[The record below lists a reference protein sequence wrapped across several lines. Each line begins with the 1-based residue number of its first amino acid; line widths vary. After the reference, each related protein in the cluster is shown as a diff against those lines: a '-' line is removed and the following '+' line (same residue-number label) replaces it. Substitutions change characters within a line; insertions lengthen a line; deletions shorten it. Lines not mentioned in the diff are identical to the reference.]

1 MTERARNTESNGQQ
15 EAVQAL
21 DVRQAPPS
29 NVIIHI
35 GRHKAASTFLQHE
48 FFPQLTRNLCID
60 KGELFHLLGE
70 QEFSAARFRQFVAS
84 NLRQFKG
91 TECLNSDRDDLLI
104 LSREGL
110 SFPPMDADI
119 ERYATNLRR
128 SYPDARVICIIREQ
142 FDLLTTLYV
151 WHTCKKFLTG
161 SLDSYVR
168 GLMTSSGAGYL
179 LHNEVVRTYMNAFGK
194 DRVLVLPYELLV
206 RQHSAFLR
214 QIVDFIDPQLD
225 YRNPP
230 DRLNVSYKKRAVIR
244 GVIAFNVLVHAFFLV
259 PHHLLGKA
267 GFVAEGPLFRQ
278 LEYRLKKFSRKK
290 LSSVLD
296 RLAPNGLDAGLAAEN
311 FEAYGELFAQTNGEI
326 ESLTGLDLAT
336 YGYITPENM
345 EAFVR
350 EHGRGSR

>member
-1 MTERARNTESNGQQ
+1 M
-15 EAVQAL
+15 QAL

-110 SFPPMDADI
+110 SFPSHGCRYRTLRYKFATELPRRAGHLHHQRAIRFADDALCLAYLQEVPHRLTRQLCSRADDI
-119 ERYATNLRR
+119 
-128 SYPDARVICIIREQ
+128 VGCG
-142 FDLLTTLYV
+142 LLTPQRSGPNLYER
-151 WHTCKKFLTG
+151 F
-161 SLDSYVR
+161 R
-168 GLMTSSGAGYL
+168 
-179 LHNEVVRTYMNAFGK
+179 K